1 MPADPGQPDK
11 LIHEPARLR
20 ILSILTGVDAAD
32 FSFLQSTLDLTKG
45 NLSSHMDRLEKAEY
59 VKVRKT
65 FNGRVPHTEYRVT
78 DMGRQALEDYWRSMD
93 AIRSLQDSAR
103 ELDRPNA

>member
-1 MPADPGQPDK
+1 MTDPDR

-32 FSFLQSTLDLTKG
+32 FNFLQSTLGLTKG

-59 VKVRKT
+59 VTVNKS
-65 FNGRVPHTEYRVT
+65 FNGRVPHTEYVVT
-78 DMGRQALEDYWRSMD
+78 GAGRQALEQYWRDMD
-93 AIRSLQDSAR
+93 AIRNMQEAPRTGDPSSA
-103 ELDRPNA
+103 

>member
-1 MPADPGQPDK
+1 MTESGQPDR

-32 FSFLQSTLDLTKG
+32 FNFLQSTLGLTKG

-59 VKVRKT
+59 VSVNKT
-65 FNGRVPHTEYRVT
+65 FNGRVPHTEYVVT
-78 DMGRQALEDYWRSMD
+78 EIGRQALEQYWRDMD
-93 AIRSLQDSAR
+93 AIRRNPAVAR
-103 ELDRPNA
+103 EEGHSPA